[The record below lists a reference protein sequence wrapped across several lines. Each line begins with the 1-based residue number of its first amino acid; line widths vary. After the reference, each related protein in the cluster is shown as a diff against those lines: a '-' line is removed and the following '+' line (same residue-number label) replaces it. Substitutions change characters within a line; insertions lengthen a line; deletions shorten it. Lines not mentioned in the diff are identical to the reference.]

1 MRGIFADRTAK
12 LFSER
17 ALISPGRIGRAHQI
31 APRFDSAFFFECH
44 DHTWSAGHEL
54 GQPCEKRTL
63 AMYGVETFRLLS
75 RHVDQLQ
82 SADPETVIENFLND
96 RSRVTRA
103 HCVGFDDAEG

>member
-17 ALISPGRIGRAHQI
+17 ARISLGRIGRAHQI
-31 APRFDSAFFFECH
+31 APGFDRALFFERH
-44 DHTWSAGHEL
+44 DHTWSTGHEL
-54 GQPCEKRTL
+54 GQAGEKRTL

-82 SADPETVIENFLND
+82 SADAETVIENFLND
-96 RSRVTRA
+96 RSRMTRA
-103 HCVGFDDAEG
+103 HCVGFNDAEG